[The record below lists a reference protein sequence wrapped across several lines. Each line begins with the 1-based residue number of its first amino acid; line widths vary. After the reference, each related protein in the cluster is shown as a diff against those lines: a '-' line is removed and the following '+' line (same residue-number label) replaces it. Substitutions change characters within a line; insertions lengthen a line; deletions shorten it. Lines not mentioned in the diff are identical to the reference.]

1 MVSSSEAFENQV
13 QDQSLP
19 GAVNN
24 VEQVDSVSVEQT
36 VSSRLALGVSFVGAF
51 VFATVC
57 FLLMGHY
64 LLGAPRSLSFFEQAQ
79 ERGHR
84 EVFSETVVVGSPGIY
99 QRVQAREELNPA
111 AGSDFLMFV
120 WFRLKRVPVAG
131 ESMSLIGKFDAQ
143 RPHKPGFAVSLEGA
157 PDGVRPRVYWNNE
170 SGQGRWY
177 SFTSRVMKRKEWYL
191 LAVSYSR
198 DTFLSARLLEAGGDD
213 AESLLG
219 GHRVEPSFAAAAQAD
234 LLLGAYGSSR
244 FRGHLGP
251 FGILRGGS
259 FEREIPAYLSAMSA
273 RPNDIP
279 SSIDSSIIQLWASPL
294 VDQGPHHLALE
305 TVTMAPVKNERV
317 PSTIAPKVGPK
328 ELSPK
333 QPKAKASATKRVKK
347 NAKRKKTS
355 SGKR

>member
-13 QDQSLP
+13 EGQSRP
-19 GAVNN
+19 GTVNKL
-24 VEQVDSVSVEQT
+24 EQVDSVSVEQT
-36 VSSRLALGVSFVGAF
+36 GSSRLALGLSFVSAF

-64 LLGAPRSLSFFEQAQ
+64 FLGAPRSLSLFDETQ
-79 ERGHR
+79 ERGER
-84 EVFSETVVVGSPGIY
+84 EVFSKTVVVSSQGVY
-99 QRVQAREELNPA
+99 QRVKAREELNPA
-111 AGSDFLMFV
+111 AGSDFLVFV
-120 WFRLKRVPVAG
+120 WFRLKRVPVTG

-170 SGQGRWY
+170 SGEGRWY
-177 SFTSRVMKRKEWYL
+177 SFTSRLMKRKEWYL
-191 LAVSYSR
+191 LGVSYSR
-198 DTFLSARLLEAGGDD
+198 DIFLSARLFEAGGDV
-213 AESLLG
+213 EGSLLG

-244 FRGHLGP
+244 FRGQLGP

-259 FEREIPAYLSAMSA
+259 FERDIPEYLSAMSA

-279 SSIDSSIIQLWASPL
+279 SSIDSSIIQLWASPV
-294 VDQGPHHLALE
+294 VDQGPHHIALE
-305 TVTMAPVKNERV
+305 TVTTVPVMNERAS
-317 PSTIAPKVGPK
+317 STVAAKLRPK
-328 ELSPK
+328 ERSPK
-333 QPKAKASATKRVKK
+333 EPRAKVSASKRVKK
-347 NAKRKKTS
+347 IATRKKSS